1 LRFVGYLLANR
12 RFASCQ
18 VYSKVPARVYGMRL
32 GGGGGGGV
40 VLMVLFPAHKFFVM
54 IPVYR

>member
-1 LRFVGYLLANR
+1 
-12 RFASCQ
+12 
-18 VYSKVPARVYGMRL
+18 MRL